1 MVSAGNISE
10 LGATFWV
17 TTSSTSEGRG
27 LSMLSQREKCSPGV
41 VAAKTSVS
49 GVFCQSFIVTASS
62 ASVEAGPYTLDDD
75 QPTGHVTTGSVR
87 GSCGLGQRTS

>member
-41 VAAKTSVS
+41 VAAKTFVS

-62 ASVEAGPYTLDDD
+62 AQVPLRPGHTLWMMISRLA
-75 QPTGHVTTGSVR
+75 T
-87 GSCGLGQRTS
+87 